1 MAFGFRGRAELTAR
15 ADEPAAPTARD
26 GRWVLA
32 ATIIASSMGFLDSTV
47 VNVALPVLQRDL
59 GADITQSQ
67 WVVEGYILFM
77 ASLIMVGGALGDR
90 HGRRRIF
97 NLGIAIFAVASLL
110 CGLAMT
116 PLQLNLARAVQ
127 GIGAALMI
135 PGSLAL
141 ISACFPES
149 RRGRAIGTWSAATA
163 ITVSLGPVFGGW
175 AVDALSWRWIFFI
188 NPPLAIL
195 ALAISHWRV
204 PESRAEC
211 QPPDWTGAA
220 LGTLALAAI
229 TFGLLDSV
237 RLGFGHPLVW
247 GALLLGLLAAVAFL
261 WVEAVSQA
269 PMLPLDLFRSATFSG
284 VNALTFTLYAGLQG
298 SLFFL
303 PFNLIQV
310 QGYSAFAAGAAM
322 LPFVAM
328 ISLLS
333 RWAGGLVDRFGPRP
347 PLVTGTLITALGF
360 ALFALPGIGGSYW
373 TGYFPA
379 ALVLGL
385 GMGVCV
391 APVTTVALNAA
402 GPDRAGVASAINNTV
417 ARVGG
422 LIAVALFGIVLAA
435 FFNQALDA
443 GLAAIAPPPDV
454 LSALDAER
462 IRLAAAELPAGL
474 DPDLANALRNA
485 INEAFINGFR
495 AVMVLSTLLAAG
507 SALIAWMSL
516 DRQGACDIRAGR
528 A

>member
-15 ADEPAAPTARD
+15 QREPETATAPD

-97 NLGIAIFAVASLL
+97 NLGIVIFAVASLL

-135 PGSLAL
+135 PGSLAI
-141 ISACFPES
+141 ISACFPEQ

-211 QPPDWTGAA
+211 QPPDWIGAA

-247 GALLLGLLAAVAFL
+247 GALLLGLVAVVAFL
-261 WVEAVSQA
+261 WVEAVSNA
-269 PMLPLDLFRSATFSG
+269 PMLPLDMFRSATFSG

-298 SLFFL
+298 ALFFL

-333 RWAGGLVDRFGPRP
+333 RWAGGLVDRYGPRP
-347 PLVTGTLITALGF
+347 PLVTGTLITAAGF
-360 ALFALPGIGGSYW
+360 ALFAVPGIGDSYW

-422 LIAVALFGIVLAA
+422 LIAVALFGIILAA

-454 LSALDAER
+454 LSTLDAER
-462 IRLAAAELPAGL
+462 IKLAAAALPAGL
-474 DPDLANALRNA
+474 DPDLADALRNA

-495 AVMVLSTLLAAG
+495 AVMVLSTLLAIG
-507 SALIAWMSL
+507 SAVIAWMSL

-528 A
+528 E